1 MIGQESSSGL
11 GQVKVFV
18 AENRGFTAEEIAER
32 AIEKIIF
39 VGNESA
45 PEVREQALA
54 YKAQIQE
61 VLVKYLKDAQANER
75 LTICNRLT
83 EAGLSDAADFIK
95 TI

>member
-1 MIGQESSSGL
+1 MNGQVGL
-11 GQVKVFV
+11 GSVGQVKVFV

-32 AIEKIIF
+32 AIEKIIS

-54 YKAQIQE
+54 YKAQIQDL
-61 VLVKYLKDAQANER
+61 LVKYLKEAQVNER